1 MVNIDD
7 NQHDIILHTAHIE
20 CPVISVTEE
29 IGVQLAHEQADL
41 MRGERIFEIELYEEW
56 VQT

>member
-7 NQHDIILHTAHIE
+7 NQHDVILHTTHIE
-20 CPVISVTEE
+20 CPLISVMEE
-29 IGVQLAHEQADL
+29 IGVQLSYERADL